1 VVNRTELLVCVQC
14 MLGCWQCQQLQH
26 LLALVCWL
34 ICLPVQNNRCPL
46 SVTLQP
52 HTFNTAPRHRCT
64 SAANTCITYI
74 RVCWY
79 MYVWFG
85 RFWVL
90 ARDFFKN
97 EILTFWLKYHINNVT
112 QVSLALQQLFAVVCV
127 LTYVIV
133 SYLFRF
139 SDVHSSKHVYNNFD

>member
-1 VVNRTELLVCVQC
+1 
-14 MLGCWQCQQLQH
+14 M
-26 LLALVCWL
+26 
-34 ICLPVQNNRCPL
+34 
-46 SVTLQP
+46 
-52 HTFNTAPRHRCT
+52 
-64 SAANTCITYI
+64 
-74 RVCWY
+74 
-79 MYVWFG
+79 
-85 RFWVL
+85 L